1 MFGGAWE
8 GQPPRQKGKPKQ
20 KAKAAQAWQPLRKS
34 SRPPLRPVVWTTVR
48 EGFLED
54 DLDTWEAR
62 PRGQDTATSSRGTSR
77 AVYLTTARQ
86 SAREGALAN

>member
-1 MFGGAWE
+1 MIGGAWE

-62 PRGQDTATSSRGTSR
+62 PRGQDTAPSSR

>member
-1 MFGGAWE
+1 MGRAATKASLS
-8 GQPPRQKGKPKQ
+8 QR
-20 KAKAAQAWQPLRKS
+20 AKAAQAWQPLPNS
-34 SRPPLRPVVWTTVR
+34 SRPPSRPVVWTTVR

-62 PRGQDTATSSRGTSR
+62 PRGQDTAPSSR

>member
-1 MFGGAWE
+1 MGRAATKASLS
-8 GQPPRQKGKPKQ
+8 QR
-20 KAKAAQAWQPLRKS
+20 AKAAQAWQPLPKS
-34 SRPPLRPVVWTTVR
+34 SRPVVWTTVR
-48 EGFLED
+48 EGVLED

-62 PRGQDTATSSRGTSR
+62 PRGQDTAPSSRGTSR

>member
-1 MFGGAWE
+1 MVHG
-8 GQPPRQKGKPKQ
+8 KGSHQGKRASLSQ
-20 KAKAAQAWQPLRKS
+20 RAKAAQAWQPLPKS
-34 SRPPLRPVVWTTVR
+34 SRPPSRPVVWTAVR
-48 EGFLED
+48 EGVLED

>member
-1 MFGGAWE
+1 MGRAATKASLS
-8 GQPPRQKGKPKQ
+8 QR
-20 KAKAAQAWQPLRKS
+20 AKAAQAWQPLPKS
-34 SRPPLRPVVWTTVR
+34 SRPPSRPVVWTAVR
-48 EGFLED
+48 EGVLED

-62 PRGQDTATSSRGTSR
+62 PRGQDTAPSSR